1 MKKFLMTCSVAMLI
15 LGGCGGG
22 DDAPADDNGNGE
34 QADGV
39 SAEEGMALYEENCM
53 SCHGG
58 DLEGAS
64 APALEGYSEE
74 EVYDAI
80 EQGPGSMPAGLVSG
94 EDAEAVSK
102 YVAQEG

>member
-1 MKKFLMTCSVAMLI
+1 
-15 LGGCGGG
+15 
-22 DDAPADDNGNGE
+22 
-34 QADGV
+34 
-39 SAEEGMALYEENCM
+39 M

-94 EDAEAVSK
+94 EDAEAVAK